1 MALLMK
7 DTSPSHP
14 WLAGNR
20 DFRTTHWS
28 VIAQAGRT
36 EGAEASAAL
45 SKLCRD
51 YWRPLHTF
59 ARRRGHGEEEAK
71 DLTQS
76 FFARLLERG
85 DVATVSAERGRFR
98 TFLLKAMSNFLA
110 NEWRD
115 ANRQKRGGG
124 EIIVSLDEPGDEA
137 IGGPQHQPASDDSP
151 ERDYDRQWVRA
162 LLAQVLERLHQEAQA
177 TGRERVFPVLKQ
189 YLIGDRGALPYA
201 EAAKTLGMTE
211 TAVKAAIHRLRLRY
225 GELFREEVARTV
237 ADAADLDEEIRH
249 LLSVMS

>member
-1 MALLMK
+1 MTEPA
-7 DTSPSHP
+7 HP
-14 WLAGNR
+14 WLSAKR
-20 DFRTTHWS
+20 EFRTTHWS
-28 VIAQAGRT
+28 LVAQAGGDET
-36 EGAEASAAL
+36 DAAERAIST
-45 SKLCRD
+45 LCRD
-51 YWRPLHTF
+51 YWQPLHAF
-59 ARRRGHGEEEAK
+59 ARSRGHSEDEAK
-71 DLTQS
+71 DLTQA
-76 FFARLLERG
+76 FFARLLERKDLIG
-85 DVATVSAERGRFR
+85 ISPVRGRFR
-98 TFLLKAMSNFLA
+98 TFLRAAMTNFLI
-110 NEWRD
+110 NHWRD
-115 ANRQKRGGG
+115 SRRQKRGGG
-124 EIIVSLDEPGDEA
+124 ELVVSLDEPGDEA

-162 LLAQVLERLHQEAQA
+162 LLAQVLERLSQEAQA